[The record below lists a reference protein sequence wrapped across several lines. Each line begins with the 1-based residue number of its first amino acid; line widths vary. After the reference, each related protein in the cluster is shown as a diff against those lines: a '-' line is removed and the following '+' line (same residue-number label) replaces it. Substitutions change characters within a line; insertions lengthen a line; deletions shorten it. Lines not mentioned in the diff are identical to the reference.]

1 MSVSRRTLFSLRAT
15 AIYVVFAT
23 AWILLSDQALGLFA
37 DAATL
42 TRFSTVKGL
51 LFVVITALILWGA
64 LQSAPND
71 EQPHLAR
78 QLSPASTSLTQ
89 TAWGLVLPVL
99 GGLIQYFF
107 WSAIVPNPWLLLYP
121 AVFLASWLGGW
132 WAGLLS
138 TSLSTLIGWYFF
150 TQPYESWAIT
160 RAGSVLGLGIF
171 FGMGVLF
178 SLTHEWLKQTQQRA
192 TDNKFEA
199 LVEQTL
205 AGIYIAQDGF
215 FRYVNPEFARMMG
228 YDSADEIVQRIPVL
242 DLVVPEQRAQVA
254 MTLKERESDVSH
266 HMRYAL
272 KARRK
277 DGTAIDL
284 EVHGRGML
292 TDSGP
297 AVIGLAIDV
306 TSRRQTEKALR
317 HNEQL
322 LRAVVEGSPD
332 AIFVKDL
339 QGRYLMANQGTAQV
353 LGRPIEQIIGHDDA
367 ELFPPDSARRIL
379 EADQAVMRSNET
391 RQSEEHLQTRDGRD
405 WLFLVMK
412 GPMHDAKGQVNG
424 LFGISRDITE
434 IHRTREAL
442 KSHQEKLEAMV
453 AQRTAELEAARN
465 EAERLAGIKT
475 DFLANMSHEI
485 RTPLNGVLGLAQIGY
500 QDASPTTR
508 RLFSQILESG
518 QVLLGVVNDILDFS
532 KIEAGKLHIESL
544 PVDVRDLVERV
555 VAQVRDRAEAK
566 HLQLTV
572 DISSDIPI
580 YVATDPLRLE
590 QILLNLLT
598 NAIKFTQ
605 IGSVQVV
612 VQRMNHHLSLQVRDT
627 GIGMSDEQVASL
639 FTPFTQA
646 DNSTTRR
653 YGGTGL
659 GLSITKRLTEL
670 LGGSI
675 HVQSQPDKGS
685 AFDVSL
691 PLSEAATP
699 APPAAK
705 QPLIPPSAAP
715 ERPRRLQGIRILAAE
730 DNRVN
735 QIVLREFLAIEGAQ
749 VTLVN
754 GGQEA
759 LDQVQAT

>member
-1 MSVSRRTLFSLRAT
+1 YASPEEIT
-15 AIYVVFAT
+15 
-23 AWILLSDQALGLFA
+23 QGL
-37 DAATL
+37 
-42 TRFSTVKGL
+42 
-51 LFVVITALILWGA
+51 
-64 LQSAPND
+64 
-71 EQPHLAR
+71 
-78 QLSPASTSLTQ
+78 
-89 TAWGLVLPVL
+89 
-99 GGLIQYFF
+99 
-107 WSAIVPNPWLLLYP
+107 
-121 AVFLASWLGGW
+121 
-132 WAGLLS
+132 
-138 TSLSTLIGWYFF
+138 
-150 TQPYESWAIT
+150 
-160 RAGSVLGLGIF
+160 
-171 FGMGVLF
+171 
-178 SLTHEWLKQTQQRA
+178 
-192 TDNKFEA
+192 
-199 LVEQTL
+199 
-205 AGIYIAQDGF
+205 
-215 FRYVNPEFARMMG
+215 
-228 YDSADEIVQRIPVL
+228 PVL
-242 DLVVPEQRAQVA
+242 DLVMPEHRAQVA
-254 MTLKERESDVSH
+254 KTLKEREADIDH
-266 HMRYAL
+266 HMRYSL
-272 KARRK
+272 KGRRK
-277 DGTAIDL
+277 DGSSIDL
-284 EVHGRGML
+284 EVHGRGMQ
-292 TDSGP
+292 TSSGP

-306 TSRRQTEKALR
+306 TARRQTEKALR
-317 HNEQL
+317 HSEQL
-322 LRAVVEGSPD
+322 LRAIVEGSTD
-332 AIFVKDL
+332 AIFVKDR
-339 QGRYLMANQGTAQV
+339 QGRYLMANQGTAHV
-353 LGRPIEQIIGHDDA
+353 IGRPVDQIIGRDDA
-367 ELFPPDSARRIL
+367 ELLPADSARYLI
-379 EADQAVMRSNET
+379 EADQAILRSGET
-391 RQSEEHLQTRDGRD
+391 RQTEEHFRTFDGRD
-405 WLFLVMK
+405 WLFLVIK

-500 QDASPTTR
+500 QSPDPATR

-566 HLQLTV
+566 HLQLTI
-572 DISSDIPI
+572 DISCDIPI

-627 GIGMSDEQVASL
+627 GIGMSDEQVAGL

-653 YGGTGL
+653 YGGTCL

-675 HVQSQPDKGS
+675 RAQSHPGTGS
-685 AFDVSL
+685 VFDVSL
-691 PLSEAATP
+691 PLAEAATP
-699 APPAAK
+699 APAPLSMAAEPAA
-705 QPLIPPSAAP
+705 PV
-715 ERPRRLQGIRILAAE
+715 RRGRLSGIRVLAAE

-735 QIVLREFLAIEGAQ
+735 QIVLREFLSLEGAQ

-759 LDQVQAT
+759 LDQVQATPHGFDVVLMDVQMPQMDGYEATRRLRQMAPNLPVIGQTAHAMAEEHAKCKAAGMVDMVVKPLELDRLVEVVQKQIQRA